1 MEILDRRGFC
11 AFYLDPIYLD
21 PLFFQG
27 LDFLL
32 SGKELKQWQGGVLV
46 SALMVTL
53 RLCDGANG
61 ARLTADI

>member
-1 MEILDRRGFC
+1 M
-11 AFYLDPIYLD
+11 DPIYLD